1 MNAYDRTGGP
11 LVRRATHRLRIGR
24 GGADVAGLASGFA
37 ERAPIS
43 FPIISWASVLASMA
57 TLTLALAEDA
67 HTVAVCADG
76 NPLKALKGTGYAS
89 PAVPLR
95 GVGGLLQ

>member
-1 MNAYDRTGGP
+1 
-11 LVRRATHRLRIGR
+11 
-24 GGADVAGLASGFA
+24 
-37 ERAPIS
+37 
-43 FPIISWASVLASMA
+43 MA